1 MITYIIIAI
10 CSAAAA
16 GAAAWLV
23 SRSVY
28 KSQME
33 VKELSLRNEC
43 DSQILTLK
51 KELESAALVHQSE
64 LNARTEILKKENE
77 ALKEMFSKE
86 KENAQQMSRQ
96 TQENYEKA
104 LKEMKETVVNSMTAE
119 TEKLLKTREKELKE
133 GNQTNMDGI
142 LKPLKESI
150 SAMEKAMKDN
160 ADSHLKSTTE
170 LSEQLK
176 NAVKEMQEKTSDVG
190 RKADTLSEA
199 LTGKPKVQGCFG
211 ENFLDAILA
220 GEGLQEGTHYT
231 REAANDDLS
240 RPDFVFHFK
249 DGYEEK
255 DLVVDS
261 KVSLTAFVD
270 YMNATTPED
279 KASALD
285 RHIKS
290 VRKHIDELSRKEY
303 AKKRAKSFADYVLMF
318 MPRDM
323 AFRVALEADPMLWQ
337 EAYQKN
343 VLIATEQTIMPFLKI
358 IQLTWNKFQ
367 QDTNTQKITIAAQNM
382 IDRVGAF
389 YDAYIDLGKKL
400 KSVTTAY
407 NSGVSKLKEG
417 GQSITTSAKQVM
429 ELGVKRSKGK
439 EFIVPDQMIEIES
452 DNE

>member
-1 MITYIIIAI
+1 M
-10 CSAAAA
+10 
-16 GAAAWLV
+16 
-23 SRSVY
+23 Y
-28 KSQME
+28 KSKME
-33 VKELSLRNEC
+33 GLALIHKSELNT
-43 DSQILTLK
+43 QIELLK
-51 KELESAALVHQSE
+51 KEKESSAE
-64 LNARTEILKKENE
+64 MARQ
-77 ALKEMFSKE
+77 A
-86 KENAQQMSRQ
+86 
-96 TQENYEKA
+96 QENYERA
-104 LKEMKETVVNSMTAE
+104 LKEMKETVVSSMTAE

-160 ADSHLKSTTE
+160 AVSHLKSTTE

-176 NAVKEMQEKTSDVG
+176 QAVKEMQEKTSDVG

-220 GEGLQEGTHYT
+220 GEGLLEGTHYT

-249 DGYEEK
+249 DGFEEK

-270 YMNATTPED
+270 YMNAENPED
-279 KASALD
+279 KKEALD

-323 AFRVALEADPMLWQ
+323 AFRVALEAEPLLWQ

-367 QDTNTQKITIAAQNM
+367 QDTNTQKITVAAQNM

-389 YDAYIDLGKKL
+389 YDAYTDLGKKL
-400 KSVTTAY
+400 KAVNTSY
-407 NSGVSKLKEG
+407 NSGISKLKEG

-429 ELGVKRSKGK
+429 ELGIKRSKGK

-452 DNE
+452 EIE

>member
-1 MITYIIIAI
+1 MITSIIIAI
-10 CSAAAA
+10 CA
-16 GAAAWLV
+16 GAAAGVAVWLT
-23 SRSVY
+23 SRSIY
-28 KSQME
+28 RSQME
-33 VKELSLRNEC
+33 VRELSLRNEC
-43 DSQILTLK
+43 DAQVLTLK
-51 KELESAALVHQSE
+51 KELESQAMLHQSE
-64 LNARTEILKKENE
+64 LNAKTEALKKE
-77 ALKEMFSKE
+77 KES
-86 KENAQQMSRQ
+86 AQEMVRQ
-96 TQENYEKA
+96 AQENYEKA
-104 LKEMKETVVNSMTAE
+104 LKEMKETVVSSMTAE

-176 NAVKEMQEKTSDVG
+176 RAVKDMQEKTSDVG

-270 YMNATTPED
+270 YMNATTPEE
-279 KASALD
+279 KSSALD
-285 RHIKS
+285 RHLKS
-290 VRKHIDELSRKEY
+290 VRKHIDELSKKEY

-323 AFRVALEADPMLWQ
+323 AFRVSLEADPMLWQ

-407 NSGVSKLKEG
+407 NSGISKLKEG

>member
-1 MITYIIIAI
+1 MITSIIIAI
-10 CSAAAA
+10 CA
-16 GAAAWLV
+16 GAAAGVAVWLI
-23 SRSVY
+23 SRSIY
-28 KSQME
+28 RSQME
-33 VKELSLRNEC
+33 VRELSLRSEC
-43 DSQILTLK
+43 DAQVLTLK
-51 KELESAALVHQSE
+51 KELESQAMLHQSE
-64 LNARTEILKKENE
+64 LNAKTEALKKE
-77 ALKEMFSKE
+77 KES
-86 KENAQQMSRQ
+86 AQEMVRQ
-96 TQENYEKA
+96 AQENYEKA
-104 LKEMKETVVNSMTAE
+104 LKEMKETVVSSMTAE

-176 NAVKEMQEKTSDVG
+176 RAVKDMQEKTSDVG

-270 YMNATTPED
+270 YMNAATPED

-367 QDTNTQKITIAAQNM
+367 QDTNTQKITTAAQNM

-407 NSGVSKLKEG
+407 NSGISKLKEG

-429 ELGVKRSKGK
+429 ELGIKRSKGK

>member
-1 MITYIIIAI
+1 MITSIIIAI
-10 CSAAAA
+10 CA
-16 GAAAWLV
+16 GAAAGVAVWLT
-23 SRSVY
+23 SRSIY
-28 KSQME
+28 RSQME
-33 VKELSLRNEC
+33 VRELSLRNEC
-43 DSQILTLK
+43 DAQILALK
-51 KELESAALVHQSE
+51 KELESQAMLHQSE
-64 LNARTEILKKENE
+64 LNAKTEALKKE
-77 ALKEMFSKE
+77 KES
-86 KENAQQMSRQ
+86 AQEMVRQ
-96 TQENYEKA
+96 AQENYEKA
-104 LKEMKETVVNSMTAE
+104 LKEMKETVVSSMTAE
-119 TEKLLKTREKELKE
+119 TEKLLKTREKELKD
-133 GNQTNMDGI
+133 GNQSNMDGI

-176 NAVKEMQEKTSDVG
+176 RAVKDMQEKTSDVG

-270 YMNATTPED
+270 YMNAATPED

-367 QDTNTQKITIAAQNM
+367 QDTNTQKITTAAQNM

-407 NSGVSKLKEG
+407 NSGISKLKEG

>member
-1 MITYIIIAI
+1 MVICIVIAA
-10 CSAAAA
+10 CAALVA
-16 GAAAWLV
+16 GAAVWMVL
-23 SRSVY
+23 RSTY

-33 VKELSLRNEC
+33 TRELLLRNEY
-43 DSQILTLK
+43 DSQILSLK
-51 KELESAALVHQSE
+51 KELESQALLHQSE
-64 LNARTEILKKENE
+64 VNSQKE
-77 ALKEMFSKE
+77 
-86 KENAQQMSRQ
+86 MSRQ
-96 TQENYEKA
+96 AQENYEKA

-119 TEKLLKTREKELKE
+119 TEKLLKAREKELKE
-133 GNQTNMDGI
+133 GNQNNMDGI

-160 ADSHLKSTTE
+160 ASSHLETTAK

-231 REAANDDLS
+231 REAANEDLS

-270 YMNATTPED
+270 YMNATTPEE
-279 KASALD
+279 KSAALD

-290 VRKHIDELSRKEY
+290 VRKHIEELRSYAVAGGISEKCAYSHRADNNAVPEDNPADLEQVPAGHKHPEDYSSGSKYDRQSRCI
-303 AKKRAKSFADYVLMF
+303 L
-318 MPRDM
+318 
-323 AFRVALEADPMLWQ
+323 
-337 EAYQKN
+337 
-343 VLIATEQTIMPFLKI
+343 
-358 IQLTWNKFQ
+358 
-367 QDTNTQKITIAAQNM
+367 
-382 IDRVGAF
+382 
-389 YDAYIDLGKKL
+389 
-400 KSVTTAY
+400 
-407 NSGVSKLKEG
+407 
-417 GQSITTSAKQVM
+417 
-429 ELGVKRSKGK
+429 
-439 EFIVPDQMIEIES
+439 
-452 DNE
+452 

>member
-1 MITYIIIAI
+1 MITTIVIAL
-10 CSAAAA
+10 CSAIAA
-16 GAAAWLV
+16 GMAAWVLT
-23 SRSVY
+23 SSIY
-28 KSQME
+28 KSKIEGQALIH
-33 VKELSLRNEC
+33 KSELNT
-43 DSQILTLK
+43 QIELLK
-51 KELESAALVHQSE
+51 KEKESSAE
-64 LNARTEILKKENE
+64 MARQ
-77 ALKEMFSKE
+77 A
-86 KENAQQMSRQ
+86 
-96 TQENYEKA
+96 QENYERA
-104 LKEMKETVVNSMTAE
+104 LKEMKETVVSSMTAE

-160 ADSHLKSTTE
+160 AVSHLKSTTE

-176 NAVKEMQEKTSDVG
+176 QAVKEMQEKTSDVG

-231 REAANDDLS
+231 REAANEDLS

-249 DGYEEK
+249 DGFEEK

-270 YMNATTPED
+270 YMNAENPED
-279 KASALD
+279 KKEALD

-290 VRKHIDELSRKEY
+290 VRKHIEELSRKEY

-323 AFRVALEADPMLWQ
+323 AFRVALEAEPLLWQ

-367 QDTNTQKITIAAQNM
+367 QDTNTQKITVAAQNM

-389 YDAYIDLGKKL
+389 YDAYTDLGKKL
-400 KSVTTAY
+400 KAVNTSY
-407 NSGVSKLKEG
+407 NSGISKLKEG

-429 ELGVKRSKGK
+429 ELGIKRSKGK

-452 DNE
+452 EIE